1 MNKKL
6 IGMFENLI
14 NVLFPKV
21 CAGCNTYLLSN
32 ENVICTV
39 CRHEIPL
46 TNHYLNPE
54 NEAFKKFYG
63 KIPVEFASTL
73 VYYHK
78 KGIVQEMIHS
88 LKYRGHEEI
97 GTVFGQW
104 KGEDL
109 KTLSISSDFD
119 EIIPVPLHKKRLRER
134 GYNQVTQFGLALS
147 ENLQINYNPNLLFRN
162 IYSKTQVKKN
172 LLNRSEVIGNL
183 FEVSFTEKDHNKHF
197 LLIDDV
203 LTTGSTLEACSRELL
218 KIPGA
223 KISIVC
229 MAMSHS

>member
-6 IGMFENLI
+6 IVMFENLI

-21 CAGCNTYLLSN
+21 CAGCNSFLLSN

-73 VYYHK
+73 VYFHK

-97 GTVFGQW
+97 GTVLGQW
-104 KGEDL
+104 QAEDL
-109 KTLSISSDFD
+109 KAIPITSTFD
-119 EIIPVPLHKKRLRER
+119 EMIIPPNRANSPTKE
-134 GYNQVTQFGLALS
+134 
-147 ENLQINYNPNLLFRN
+147 ENN
-162 IYSKTQVKKN
+162 S
-172 LLNRSEVIGNL
+172 
-183 FEVSFTEKDHNKHF
+183 
-197 LLIDDV
+197 
-203 LTTGSTLEACSRELL
+203 
-218 KIPGA
+218 
-223 KISIVC
+223 
-229 MAMSHS
+229 

>member
-6 IGMFENLI
+6 IVMFENLI

-32 ENVICTV
+32 ENVICTI

-97 GTVFGQW
+97 GSVLGEW
-104 KGEDL
+104 HAEDL
-109 KTLSISSDFD
+109 KMLSITTDFD
-119 EIIPVPLHKKRLRER
+119 EIIPVPLHKKRFRER
-134 GYNQVTQFGLALS
+134 GYNQVTKFGLALS
-147 ENLQINYNPNLLFRN
+147 ENLKINYNPNLLYRN

-172 LLNRSEVIGNL
+172 LLNRSEIIGNL